1 MKIAIIG
8 GGWVGCHLSYKL
20 KNIHDVTIFEKND
33 ELFTE
38 TSYNNQ
44 NRLHLGY
51 HYPRSYKTREL
62 CKTTFNKFISDY
74 PFLINDVK
82 PNIYCVSG
90 DNSLVDFKTFIK
102 IFDEYD
108 FQILEHDNLN
118 FNNLEGCIN
127 TEEKHIDF
135 NLAYKF
141 FNTELKKITQKKHI
155 TNLDLVT
162 IKKDFD
168 LIINCTNN
176 HLTIQKSENHFY
188 ELTLTLLY
196 EKISDKEFGSLT
208 IMDGKF
214 VSLYPY
220 KENIYTLTDVEH
232 TPIKIFN
239 NIDSLLEFKNQID
252 YTFINE
258 KKYFFEKKIKHYYE
272 SFNDEFRY
280 HDFFLSTKTKI
291 ISNTDDRYPIIL
303 ENDNVVSCFTGK
315 IQGIYIIEDYIM
327 GKICRMIN

>member
-33 ELFTE
+33 YLFTE

-51 HYPRSYKTREL
+51 HYPRSYRTREL
-62 CKTTFNKFISDY
+62 CNTTFNKFISDY
-74 PFLINDVK
+74 QFLINNVD
-82 PNIYCVSG
+82 PNIYCVSNE
-90 DNSLVDFKTFIK
+90 NSLIDFKTFIK

-108 FQILEHDNLN
+108 FNILEHENLN
-118 FNNLEGCIN
+118 FNNIDGCITTN
-127 TEEKHIDF
+127 EKYIDF
-135 NLAYKF
+135 DLAFKF
-141 FNTELKKITQKKHI
+141 FNDELKNITQKRHI
-155 TNLDLVT
+155 TDFDLESL
-162 IKKDFD
+162 KKEYD

-176 HLTIQKSENHFY
+176 HLRIQKSENHFY

-196 EKISDKEFGSLT
+196 EKLSNINFGSLT

-220 KENIYTLTDVEH
+220 KGNIYTLTDVEY
-232 TPIKIFN
+232 TPIKTFKDIESL
-239 NIDSLLEFKNQID
+239 IDFKNQIND
-252 YTFINE
+252 SFINE
-258 KKYFFEKKIKHYYE
+258 RKHLFEKKIKNFYNQ
-272 SFNDEFRY
+272 FNEEFIY

-291 ISNTDDRYPIIL
+291 VSNTDDRYPVITEI
-303 ENDNVVSCFTGK
+303 DNVVSCFTGK
-315 IQGIYIIEDYIM
+315 IQGIYIIEDYIKE
-327 GKICRMIN
+327 KICRMIN